1 MFTKDEIL
9 AQLREGTDA
18 ADIAQKMADEINAAL
33 DQYKAEQEA
42 AKRDETRRAD
52 AREIV
57 ALMSEFF
64 GKYTDGEEMSDEDID
79 KATDAMLELIDNMH
93 ELQEAMKGL
102 EDLAP
107 VTERKPSG
115 KPQVTVKV
123 RTTDS
128 DNEAL
133 RAFLKT
139 LE

>member
-57 ALMSEFF
+57 AGYEGTGRSCA
-64 GKYTDGEEMSDEDID
+64 GHRT
-79 KATDAMLELIDNMH
+79 
-93 ELQEAMKGL
+93 EAERETAGLSKG
-102 EDLAP
+102 AHH
-107 VTERKPSG
+107 RC
-115 KPQVTVKV
+115 
-123 RTTDS
+123 R
-128 DNEAL
+128 
-133 RAFLKT
+133 
-139 LE
+139 

>member
-93 ELQEAMKGL
+93 ELQEAVKGL
-102 EDLAP
+102 EDLAS

-115 KPQVTVKV
+115 KPHVTVKV
-123 RTTDS
+123 RS
-128 DNEAL
+128 ANADNEAL
-133 RAFLKT
+133 RAFLKS

>member
-33 DQYKAEQEA
+33 DQYKTEQEA
-42 AKRDETRRAD
+42 AKRGEARRKD

-57 ALMSEFF
+57 ALMSKFF
-64 GKYTDGEEMSDEDID
+64 SNYTDGDEMSDDDID
-79 KATDAMLELIDNMH
+79 KATDAMLEMIDNMH
-93 ELQEAMKGL
+93 ELQEAIKGL
-102 EDLAP
+102 EGLAP
-107 VTERKPSG
+107 ATERQPSG

-123 RTTDS
+123 RSTDA

-133 RAFLKT
+133 RAFLRT

>member
-18 ADIAQKMADEINAAL
+18 SDIAQKMADEINAAL

-42 AKRDETRRAD
+42 AKRGETRRKD

-64 GKYTDGEEMSDEDID
+64 GKYTDGDEMSDDDID

-93 ELQEAMKGL
+93 ELQEALKGL

-107 VTERKPSG
+107 ATERQPSG

-123 RTTDS
+123 RSTDA

-133 RAFLKT
+133 RAFLRT

>member
-42 AKRDETRRAD
+42 AKRGETRRKD

-64 GKYTDGEEMSDEDID
+64 GKYTDGDEMSDEDID
-79 KATDAMLELIDNMH
+79 KATDAMLELIDNMN
-93 ELQEAMKGL
+93 ELKDALKGL
-102 EDLAP
+102 EEFAP
-107 VTERKPSG
+107 ATERQPSG
-115 KPQVTVKV
+115 TPQVKV
-123 RTTDS
+123 RKVSTD
-128 DNEAL
+128 DDAL
-133 RAFLKT
+133 RAFLKS